1 MLVNRFTTSSQIY
14 YVMFKSLVF
23 QKRIMNEVM
32 CTVEDLRIKIYY
44 QNTDSIHIKRD
55 RINELD
61 NEYQKCFF
69 RQLILKDF
77 GQFHNDFDEVNDE
90 YIDYSIFNRKK
101 MYYYHLINDKNE
113 TCENYLMKSVTLD

>member
-44 QNTDSIHIKRD
+44 QDTDSIHIKRD

-61 NEYQKCFF
+61 NEY
-69 RQLILKDF
+69 
-77 GQFHNDFDEVNDE
+77 
-90 YIDYSIFNRKK
+90 
-101 MYYYHLINDKNE
+101 
-113 TCENYLMKSVTLD
+113 